1 MEKRNVI
8 QEGRTPDIGMLEEL
22 DDLEKSAASKFQPVT
37 VSGTDG
43 EARAGK
49 DNNKDL

>member
-22 DDLEKSAASKFQPVT
+22 DDLEKSAAFKFKPVA
-37 VSGTDG
+37 GTDG